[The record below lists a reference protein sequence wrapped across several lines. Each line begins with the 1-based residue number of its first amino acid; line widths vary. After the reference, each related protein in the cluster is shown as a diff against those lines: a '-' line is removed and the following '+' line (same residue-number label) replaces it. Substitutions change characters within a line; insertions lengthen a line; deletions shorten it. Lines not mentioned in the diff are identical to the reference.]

1 MHTSSGVFSILG
13 SKPQKTMHFCE
24 AARANFRHRVAT
36 KSLTK
41 SRFFGSKRCVHAVVQ
56 TQGPINTG
64 CGFVRGARRFRLW
77 MHHAV
82 WVPACAGT
90 TDAASI
96 FSLRFASF

>member
-41 SRFFGSKRCVHAVVQ
+41 SRFFGPKRCVHAVVRS
-56 TQGPINTG
+56 QGRRRESVKWAKRLVRRSSKGVDGKRTHH
-64 CGFVRGARRFRLW
+64 FVHARGET
-77 MHHAV
+77 V
-82 WVPACAGT
+82 GT
-90 TDAASI
+90 A
-96 FSLRFASF
+96 L

>member
-41 SRFFGSKRCVHAVVQ
+41 SRFFGSKSCVHAGVQ
-56 TQGPINTG
+56 PRGPITTG
-64 CGFVRGARRFRLW
+64 FVFVRGPGRVRLR

-96 FSLRFASF
+96 FSLRFA